1 MISEHQ
7 NQRAGTARVA
17 RVLRVALVSV
27 LCVSARAFAQDGPPG
42 ITAPTAFPPFSR
54 NAPACTA
61 PPGLQKV
68 LAFAQDNEREF
79 MQGVSRGLAAAAKDR
94 GLDYRV
100 ALANNDGAR
109 MIEQV
114 QALRA
119 AKTGAVVAA
128 PVDPLGLSRSL
139 QQVIW
144 DGGYVGTVVPPPAT
158 SLLNAPQYLTGKVLG
173 DAAAAY
179 IRARLGG
186 KAKVVLLTHDSLQF
200 LAPRFT
206 AMRDALKDMPG
217 VTIVADISP
226 TTVNKDGG
234 MATMRTIL
242 LAQPAV
248 DVVLGADTVVL
259 GALAALREAG
269 KARPDQFLGG
279 IDGEPEAVAEI
290 KQGGGP
296 YKASVSLASPVF
308 GYAMGQHAADWL
320 EGKSIPQAMDIL
332 PSALSLANIAQYE
345 ADLAN
350 PGAVY
355 ADPVAARRLSEDVR
369 QHLLRHARPLREFS
383 MVVRAQVTVTLS
395 SAYRSLPSPPK
406 SAATPRP

>member
-1 MISEHQ
+1 M
-7 NQRAGTARVA
+7 
-17 RVLRVALVSV
+17 
-27 LCVSARAFAQDGPPG
+27 
-42 ITAPTAFPPFSR
+42 
-54 NAPACTA
+54 
-61 PPGLQKV
+61 
-68 LAFAQDNEREF
+68 
-79 MQGVSRGLAAAAKDR
+79 
-94 GLDYRV
+94 
-100 ALANNDGAR
+100 
-109 MIEQV
+109 
-114 QALRA
+114 
-119 AKTGAVVAA
+119 
-128 PVDPLGLSRSL
+128 
-139 QQVIW
+139 IW

-242 LAQPAV
+242 LAQPNI

-345 ADLAN
+345 ADLAESRR
-350 PGAVY
+350 GLRGS
-355 ADPVAARRLSEDVR
+355 DAARRLSEDVR

-395 SAYRSLPSPPK
+395 SACRSPPSPP
-406 SAATPRP
+406 A